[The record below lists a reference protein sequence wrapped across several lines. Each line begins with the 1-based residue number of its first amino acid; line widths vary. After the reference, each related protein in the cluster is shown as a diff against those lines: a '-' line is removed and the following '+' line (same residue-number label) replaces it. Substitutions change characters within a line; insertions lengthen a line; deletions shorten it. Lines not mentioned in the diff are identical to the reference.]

1 MKGYA
6 NYLLLNAMC
15 DVSVSAMNA
24 LTFLKMVGSEEA
36 GRVAL
41 LAGTTLAYFKQIAY
55 RHRRPSPELAEKL
68 EEASS
73 GRLDF
78 RSLLSQKRKK
88 KSIS

>member
-1 MKGYA
+1 
-6 NYLLLNAMC
+6 
-15 DVSVSAMNA
+15 MNA
-24 LTFLKMVGSEEA
+24 IDFLKYFGQTETEA
-36 GRVAL
+36 VAKT
-41 LAGTTLAYFKQIAY
+41 AGTTLAYFKQIAY